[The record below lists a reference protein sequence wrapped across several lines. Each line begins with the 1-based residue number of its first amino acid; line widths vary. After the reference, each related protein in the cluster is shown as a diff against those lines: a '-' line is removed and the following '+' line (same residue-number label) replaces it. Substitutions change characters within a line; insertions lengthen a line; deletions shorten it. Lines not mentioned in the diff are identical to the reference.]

1 MFLSLTWVSA
11 DGHTILA
18 SRAVRTFAYG
28 FVSVLLGIYL
38 EEKGLSDFQIG
49 AIFTLALVGS
59 AVGTIIA
66 GLLTDRLGRRR
77 FLLVFGVLMAA
88 SGLAFALSDSF
99 YLLALFALTGTLTPS
114 GGEVGPFLSLEQTM
128 LPQTSDFSRRTHL
141 FALYNL
147 MGTFAGALGAL
158 FSGTPRYLESWLDLE
173 HLAALRLMLLV
184 YAGLAVVST
193 LLFARLSPAVEL
205 GALAARASGHNP
217 GRFGLH
223 RSRRRVAGLAALFSL
238 DSLGGG
244 FVVQSLVALFF
255 FRKFGVSLDTLGVIF
270 FVSGLLSAVS
280 FLVAAR
286 LASRIGLIN
295 TMVFTHIPSSVFLIL
310 VPVAPTLPLA
320 LALYL
325 ARQSLSQMDV
335 APRQSYIVSVVEP
348 EERAAA
354 VSFTNVSRTI
364 ASAISPVM
372 AGYVIGAVSAGV
384 PFLLGGGIKI
394 LFDLLLFVFYRNV
407 PPRQDE

>member
-77 FLLVFGVLMAA
+77 FLLVFGMLMAA

-158 FSGTPRYLESWLDLE
+158 FSGAPRYLESWLDLE
-173 HLAALRLMLLV
+173 HVAALRLMLLV

-205 GALAARASGHNP
+205 GALAARASVHNP

>member
-11 DGHTILA
+11 DGRTILA

-77 FLLVFGVLMAA
+77 FLLVFGVMMAA

-158 FSGTPRYLESWLDLE
+158 FSGAPRYLESWLALE
-173 HLAALRLMLLV
+173 HLEALRLMLLV
-184 YAGLAVVST
+184 YAGLAMVST

-205 GALAARASGHNP
+205 GALTVRASAHNP

-270 FVSGLLSAVS
+270 FVSGLLSAAS

-394 LFDLLLFVFYRNV
+394 LFDSLLFVFYRNV